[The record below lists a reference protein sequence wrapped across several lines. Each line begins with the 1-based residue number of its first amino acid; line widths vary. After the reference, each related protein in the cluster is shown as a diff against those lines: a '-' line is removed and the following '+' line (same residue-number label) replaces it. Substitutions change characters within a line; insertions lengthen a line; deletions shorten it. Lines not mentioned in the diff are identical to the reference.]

1 MAFPLDTG
9 SCGVP
14 GMEVGLE
21 AQYGKLSKDLLLL
34 YQSCSL
40 VFSTAIPKH
49 RQVTSKALSEYG
61 RENHF
66 DKKIQ
71 LKPSNNHFR
80 NHKN

>member
-1 MAFPLDTG
+1 M
-9 SCGVP
+9 
-14 GMEVGLE
+14 
-21 AQYGKLSKDLLLL
+21 LLL

-49 RQVTSKALSEYG
+49 HLVTSKALSEYG
-61 RENHF
+61 REKHF

-80 NHKN
+80 NHKKLGWYARNVIFASDINYSLKNKEEALDIR